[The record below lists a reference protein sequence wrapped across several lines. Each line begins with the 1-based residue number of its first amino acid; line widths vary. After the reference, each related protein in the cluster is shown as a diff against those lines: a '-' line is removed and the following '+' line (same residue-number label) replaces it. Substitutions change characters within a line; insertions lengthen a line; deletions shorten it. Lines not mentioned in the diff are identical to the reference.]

1 MCWRGHRW
9 HEAIH
14 HQPPQVTPPDTL
26 CLTYGKKVDFCEYLP
41 QSTWTTGRNHLW
53 KVAMRLKR
61 KYEYYIFI
69 SHPFSFGS
77 CVGWFLSHKKAT
89 KKMPTLDVWKE
100 NPDSHP
106 PPPSLPHDL
115 SGIQGDSYPGHVFTM
130 FIFYPVFF
138 YQVFTMCFTKFLTMF
153 LPCF

>member
-89 KKMPTLDVWKE
+89 KKMPTLDVWKRILI
-100 NPDSHP
+100 HTP
-106 PPPSLPHDL
+106 PQACLTTS
-115 SGIQGDSYPGHVFTM
+115 
-130 FIFYPVFF
+130 
-138 YQVFTMCFTKFLTMF
+138 QVFKGIATQGMCLLCLFFTLFFFTKFLPCV
-153 LPCF
+153 LPSF